1 MLALLSNTDKK
12 VYVYLDAQLEEK
24 RKTISE
30 LMVLPYYHFDNL
42 FIHERI

>member
-1 MLALLSNTDKK
+1 MLALLAKMDKK
-12 VYVYLDAQLEEK
+12 VYVYLDTQLEEK
-24 RKTISE
+24 RKTIYE